1 MFTIQSYTDTQC
13 ELDMAKTRLN
23 LLMDRKEKLYYK
35 YFPITPQL
43 KQDVVDGGIKNKD
56 KMAEYVHEL
65 HEVDIGT
72 GKSLAGEIEYQQLNV
87 DKLQSYLDNIIPNPP
102 DEDGVYTVGIINKL
116 FLSNYHKEYS
126 IGLVVCEE
134 CHDKVDECFHKRKLL
149 DVNESEDKRNKDK
162 KN

>member
-87 DKLQSYLDNIIPNPP
+87 DKLQSYLDNMTDTLAKMTGIEYQLFYKIICGNTSVTKAV
-102 DEDGVYTVGIINKL
+102 EDIAEKNNIDTR
-116 FLSNYHKEYS
+116 S
-126 IGLVVCEE
+126 IWRNQYKKIKKYV
-134 CHDKVDECFHKRKLL
+134 KRLKSP
-149 DVNESEDKRNKDK
+149 VICQ
-162 KN
+162 